1 MLGAALFGWQNGRA
15 ISSLRLAAMNDLF
28 TFLKNLIRDE
38 TEVIAAFVMGVIITA
53 GSLTYLIYWL
63 FGRFYK
69 KKIAELESD
78 LKKTKEAEA
87 EARGKLKEAQKAEID
102 LKKKVKDRKTKIGDY
117 ETEISKLNA
126 KIEEAKRAAAQLQQ
140 QLDGKDTRNADRITK
155 YNELVLKHNNLVAN
169 AKTLKKQL
177 GSLNEQAK
185 LFEML
190 QGQLWDVPVDKAKIP
205 PFRPL
210 TKNRAVIIALIN
222 LKGGVGKTTLTAN
235 IAATYCRALNKRVL
249 AIDLDFQASLT
260 NLCLPADRVGELQVG
275 HGRLIEN
282 VFADS
287 SQDLAK
293 LAYANM
299 TETGVL
305 KLHLLATSGLFA
317 NVEEQAK
324 ARWIMNFAGPDVRS
338 ILRSALHGAA
348 FQDNFDVI
356 LIDCPPRWTT
366 SSINAI
372 ACCDYVLVPTLLD
385 RVSSEAV
392 PRLLRWL
399 RDLKASSAEL
409 YGNFKI
415 LGVVGNRAYPRAGL
429 ILQER
434 EIWKASPGKCEQT
447 WLAPVHHFATI
458 IQDKSEFRRAANH
471 REFAALHPDL
481 QPIFLNLVQ
490 EIEAGRSAHESP

>member
-1 MLGAALFGWQNGRA
+1 
-15 ISSLRLAAMNDLF
+15 MNDLF
-28 TFLKNLIRDE
+28 NFLKNLIGNQ
-38 TEVIAAFVMGVIITA
+38 TEVIAAFVMGVIVATVFLA
-53 GSLTYLIYWL
+53 YLIYWI
-63 FGRFYK
+63 FGKFYK
-69 KKIAELESD
+69 KKIAELEGD
-78 LKKTKEAEA
+78 LKKAKEADA
-87 EARGKLKEAQKAEID
+87 EARGKLKEAQQAEID
-102 LKKKVKDRKTKIGDY
+102 LKKKVKDHKTKIGQH
-117 ETEISKLNA
+117 EAEISKLNA
-126 KIEEAKRAAAQLQQ
+126 KIEEAKHDMAQLQQ
-140 QLDGKDTRNADRITK
+140 QLDSKDARNADRITK
-155 YNELVLKHNNLVAN
+155 YNELVLKHNNLVTN

-185 LFEML
+185 LFEKL
-190 QGQLWDVPVDKAKIP
+190 QGQLWDVPVDKTKIP

-210 TKNRAVIIALIN
+210 TKNRAVVIALIN

-235 IAATYCRALNKRVL
+235 IAATYCRSLNKRVL

-275 HGRLIEN
+275 HGRLIDN
-282 VFADS
+282 VFTDS
-287 SQDLAK
+287 SADLAK

-299 TETGVL
+299 AETREP
-305 KLHLLATSGLFA
+305 KLHLLATSGNFA

-324 ARWIMNFAGPDVRS
+324 ARWIMNSAGADVRS
-338 ILRSALHGAA
+338 ILRSALHNAV

-372 ACCDYVLVPTLLD
+372 ACCDYVLVPTQLD

-399 RDLKASSAEL
+399 RDLKTTSAEL
-409 YGNFKI
+409 YGNFKV
-415 LGVVGNRAYPRAGL
+415 LGVVGNRAYPRPNL

-434 EIWKASPGKCEQT
+434 EIWTASPGKCEQA

-458 IQDKSEFRRAANH
+458 IHDKSEFRRAANN

-481 QPIFLNLVQ
+481 QPIFLKLVQ
-490 EIEAGRSAHESP
+490 EIEAGRSAYESQ